1 MNPDENELI
10 EAFTTL
16 IRLPLP
22 QLKTSLFHKAKEL
35 EHLYA
40 DELKEYRKIKRMIDP
55 GKSEKKEKTGGPVK
69 DVNFEIKKI
78 KGHWTVSP
86 VGIPREI
93 VNHIIS
99 HNLNP
104 GIIKMQKFKLQGK
117 MVGLS
122 FEKQSRGCYT
132 GSITEKGSEK
142 ETKKETPS
150 KQAKKADKTG
160 DLEILLYYLLNN
172 EFLFNVINDVF
183 LEKWKPLIDQ
193 GIINKKKVI
202 ED

>member
-1 MNPDENELI
+1 
-10 EAFTTL
+10 
-16 IRLPLP
+16 
-22 QLKTSLFHKAKEL
+22 
-35 EHLYA
+35 
-40 DELKEYRKIKRMIDP
+40 
-55 GKSEKKEKTGGPVK
+55 
-69 DVNFEIKKI
+69 
-78 KGHWTVSP
+78 
-86 VGIPREI
+86 
-93 VNHIIS
+93 
-99 HNLNP
+99 
-104 GIIKMQKFKLQGK
+104 MQKFKLQGK